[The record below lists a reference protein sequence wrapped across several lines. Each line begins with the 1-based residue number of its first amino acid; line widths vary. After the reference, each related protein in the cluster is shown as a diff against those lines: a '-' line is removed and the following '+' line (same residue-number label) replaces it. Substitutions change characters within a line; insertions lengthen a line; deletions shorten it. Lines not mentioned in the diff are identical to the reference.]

1 MPNINFPTSPA
12 LNEQYSFQ
20 GKTWTWNGVA
30 WVILSSPTSLR
41 LDSAYGHANAAFAK
55 ANTSLSNNQILAGLQ
70 AVSSTANITFDY
82 VATANNG
89 QGTNFRVGD
98 DAWIGDINNA
108 DTIRITGQQN
118 VNNAYIV
125 FGASNANTLGRS
137 GTGPLTYTGNFRA
150 TGLVSGN
157 ELTSTNSTGSE
168 GGQVNLAI
176 PASGTSLVG
185 SVTIDVF
192 ENKLRF
198 FQGDSAKGVYLDLTA
213 ASAGVGT
220 NLLEP
225 NTSTDGWARGQANA
239 SFGVAN
245 SASSYANGA
254 FSAANTAQSTA
265 SSAQSTASS
274 AESIALGA
282 QSAAS
287 AAQDTATSSYIHANA
302 AFSAANNAFNASQP
316 LSGEFDYGLITDVNN
331 TIQDYGT
338 L

>member
-12 LNEQYSFQ
+12 LNDQYSFE
-20 GKTWTWNGVA
+20 GKTWTYNGVA
-30 WVILSSPTSLR
+30 WVLTSSPTSLR
-41 LDSAYGHANAAFAK
+41 LDAAFAK
-55 ANTSLSNNQILAGLQ
+55 ANSALSNTNLNVSGTLRALNQGGDEGGELFLDKPVTNTSLAAG
-70 AVSSTANITFDY
+70 
-82 VATANNG
+82 
-89 QGTNFRVGD
+89 
-98 DAWIGDINNA
+98 
-108 DTIRITGQQN
+108 
-118 VNNAYIV
+118 
-125 FGASNANTLGRS
+125 
-137 GTGPLTYTGNFRA
+137 
-150 TGLVSGN
+150 
-157 ELTSTNSTGSE
+157 
-168 GGQVNLAI
+168 
-176 PASGTSLVG
+176 
-185 SVTIDVF
+185 VTIDIF
-192 ENKLRF
+192 QNKLRF
-198 FQGDSAKGVYLDLTA
+198 FETGGSVRGVFIDIA
-213 ASAGVGT
+213 NGASAGVGT

-225 NTSTDGWARGQANA
+225 NTTSDGWARGQANA
-239 SFGVAN
+239 AFGIAN

-254 FSAANTAQSTA
+254 FSAANSAQSTA